1 MHRLRLTTHPS
12 RSPRHEEHRTTE
24 TQAPDPDGEA
34 LDRVRLEALEDTY
47 PGLLNRLAEL
57 FLEDSVR
64 RLSDIADGLTDDD
77 VEKVRSA
84 AHALKGSAANLGA
97 RQLAALCDAVER
109 RVTNEDVEGARASA
123 STLGAEFERARAAL
137 LARCG

>member
-1 MHRLRLTTHPS
+1 MQQFRLNSHL
-12 RSPRHEEHRTTE
+12 PRWLRRGGELRTRAA
-24 TQAPDPDGEA
+24 QAPERQA
-34 LDRVRLEALEDTY
+34 LAAGRLDALEDAY
-47 PGLLNRLAEL
+47 PGLLSRLTEL
-57 FLEDSVR
+57 FLEDSVT
-64 RLSDIADGLTDDD
+64 RLSDIADGLSRHD

-97 RQLAALCDAVER
+97 SRLAAVCDVVER

-123 STLGAEFERARAAL
+123 STLAAEFERARAAL

>member
-1 MHRLRLTTHPS
+1 MQQLQLNSHLPRWHRCDE
-12 RSPRHEEHRTTE
+12 PRAGA
-24 TQAPDPDGEA
+24 TQAPEPDAFDTGR
-34 LDRVRLEALEDTY
+34 LDALEDTY
-47 PGLLNRLAEL
+47 PGLLSRLAEL

-64 RLSDIADGLTDDD
+64 RLSDIADGLSCQD

-97 RQLAALCDAVER
+97 NRLAAVCATVER
-109 RVTNEDVEGARASA
+109 RVTNEDIEGARAFA